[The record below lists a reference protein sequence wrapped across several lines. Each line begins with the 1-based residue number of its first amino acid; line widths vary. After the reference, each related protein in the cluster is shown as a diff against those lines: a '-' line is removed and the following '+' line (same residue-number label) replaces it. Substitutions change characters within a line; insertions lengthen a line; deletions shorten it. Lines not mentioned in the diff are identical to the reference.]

1 MKDVQSHI
9 IAGIGTIVLLL
20 LLLLL
25 LFKITMHAP
34 IQLEDEGIVI
44 TFGNADE
51 GGGMPDA
58 LPMDPIEQPEQQPAA
73 PAPAPEQPSDNDL
86 LVQEDEES
94 LALAQQTEE
103 EEQRKAQEEE
113 LIRQQQEAEARAEAE
128 RIAREQALA
137 EQKAKEQ
144 EKIDKAQALVSIF
157 GQAATTE
164 GANAKNAAATPAATS
179 KGNPV
184 GKSFGSVDGNIWSLQ
199 GGRTLLGDMPKPSN
213 DFKEPGKV
221 VVSIRVD
228 KAGNVVA
235 ASIGDGTT
243 ISDRYTQQ
251 LALDAARKAKFSE
264 GEGIVVGTMTYNF
277 NYTVNSV
284 K

>member
-1 MKDVQSHI
+1 MKEYQSHI
-9 IAGIGTIVLLL
+9 IAGAGTIVLLL

-25 LFKITMHAP
+25 LFKISMHAP

-44 TFGNADE
+44 TLGEADE

-58 LPMDPIEQPEQQPAA
+58 LPMTDAITQVEQQPAA
-73 PAPAPEQPSDNDL
+73 PMPTPAQPSENEL
-86 LVQEDEES
+86 MVQEDEES
-94 LALAQQTEE
+94 LALSQQNEE
-103 EEQRKAQEEE
+103 DLKRQAEEEE
-113 LIRQQQEAEARAEAE
+113 LIRKQKEEETRQEAE
-128 RIAREQALA
+128 RIAREKALA

-144 EKIDKAQALVSIF
+144 QAIDKANQLAALF
-157 GQAATTE
+157 GQAGSSE
-164 GANAKNAAATPAATS
+164 GANAENATANPAATS

-184 GKSFGSVDGNIWSLQ
+184 GKSFGQVDGNMWSLQ
-199 GGRTLLGDMPKPSN
+199 GRSVKTMPKPST
-213 DFKEPGKV
+213 DFLEQGKV

-251 LALDAARKAKFSE
+251 LALDAARRAKFTE
-264 GEGIVVGTMTYNF
+264 GDKEQIGSITYNF
-277 NYTVNSV
+277 KLN
-284 K
+284 

>member
-1 MKDVQSHI
+1 MKEYQSHI
-9 IAGIGTIVLLL
+9 IAGAGTIVLLL

-25 LFKITMHAP
+25 LFKISMHAP

-44 TFGNADE
+44 TLGEADE

-58 LPMDPIEQPEQQPAA
+58 LPMTDAITQVEQQPAA
-73 PAPAPEQPSDNDL
+73 PMPTPAQPSENEL
-86 LVQEDEES
+86 MVQEDEES
-94 LALAQQTEE
+94 LALSQQNEE
-103 EEQRKAQEEE
+103 DLKRQAEEEE
-113 LIRQQQEAEARAEAE
+113 LIRKQKEEETRQEAE
-128 RIAREQALA
+128 RIAREKALA

-144 EKIDKAQALVSIF
+144 QAIDKANQLAALF
-157 GQAATTE
+157 GQAGSSE
-164 GANAKNAAATPAATS
+164 GANAENATANPVATS

-184 GKSFGSVDGNIWSLQ
+184 GKSCGQVDGNMWSLQ
-199 GGRTLLGDMPKPSN
+199 GRSVKTMPKPST
-213 DFKEPGKV
+213 DFLEQGKV

-251 LALDAARKAKFSE
+251 LALDAARRAKFTE
-264 GEGIVVGTMTYNF
+264 GDKEQIGSITYNF
-277 NYTVNSV
+277 KLN
-284 K
+284 

>member
-1 MKDVQSHI
+1 MKEYQSHI
-9 IAGIGTIVLLL
+9 IAGAGTIVLLL

-25 LFKITMHAP
+25 LFKISMHAP

-44 TFGNADE
+44 TLGEADE

-58 LPMDPIEQPEQQPAA
+58 LPMTDAITQVEQQPAA
-73 PAPAPEQPSDNDL
+73 PLPAPAQPSQNEL
-86 LVQEDEES
+86 MVQEDEES
-94 LALAQQTEE
+94 LALSQQNEE
-103 EEQRKAQEEE
+103 DLKRQAEEEE
-113 LIRQQQEAEARAEAE
+113 LIRKQKEEEARQEAE
-128 RIAREQALA
+128 RIAREKALA

-144 EKIDKAQALVSIF
+144 QAIDKANQLAALF
-157 GQAATTE
+157 GQAGSSE
-164 GANAKNAAATPAATS
+164 GANAENATANPAATS

-184 GKSFGSVDGNIWSLQ
+184 GKSFGQVDGNMWSLQ
-199 GGRTLLGDMPKPSN
+199 GRSVKTMPKPST
-213 DFKEPGKV
+213 DFLEQGKV

-251 LALDAARKAKFSE
+251 LALDAARRAKFTE
-264 GEGIVVGTMTYNF
+264 GDKEQIGSITYNF
-277 NYTVNSV
+277 KLN
-284 K
+284 

>member
-1 MKDVQSHI
+1 MKQYQSHI
-9 IAGIGTIVLLL
+9 IAGAGTIVLLL

-25 LFKITMHAP
+25 LFKISMHAP

-44 TFGNADE
+44 TLGEADE

-58 LPMDPIEQPEQQPAA
+58 LPMTDAITQVEQQPAA
-73 PAPAPEQPSDNDL
+73 PLPAPAQPSQNEL
-86 LVQEDEES
+86 MVQEDEES
-94 LALAQQTEE
+94 LALSQQNEE
-103 EEQRKAQEEE
+103 DLKRQAEEEE
-113 LIRQQQEAEARAEAE
+113 LIRKQKEEETRQEAE
-128 RIAREQALA
+128 RIAREKALA

-144 EKIDKAQALVSIF
+144 QAIDKANQLAALF
-157 GQAATTE
+157 GQAGSSE
-164 GANAKNAAATPAATS
+164 GANAENATANPAATS

-184 GKSFGSVDGNIWSLQ
+184 GKSFGQVDGNMWSLQ
-199 GGRTLLGDMPKPSN
+199 GRSVKTMPKPST
-213 DFKEPGKV
+213 DFLEQGKV

-251 LALDAARKAKFSE
+251 LALDAARRAKFTE
-264 GEGIVVGTMTYNF
+264 GDKEQIGSITYNF
-277 NYTVNSV
+277 KLN
-284 K
+284 

>member
-128 RIAREQALA
+128 RIAQEQALA

-144 EKIDKAQALVSIF
+144 EKIDKAQTLASLF
-157 GQAATTE
+157 GQAGSVQ
-164 GANAKNAAATPAATS
+164 GANAENATS
-179 KGNPV
+179 TPSSSNQGNPV
-184 GKSFGSVDGNIWSLQ
+184 GKNFGQVNGNMWSLQ
-199 GGRTLLGDMPKPSN
+199 GLSRSVKTMPKPSN
-213 DFKEPGKV
+213 DFKEQGKV
-221 VVSIRVD
+221 VVNITVD
-228 KAGNVVA
+228 KSGNVVG

-251 LALDAARKAKFSE
+251 LALDAARKAKFTE
-264 GEGIVVGTMTYNF
+264 GETPQRGTIIYNF
-277 NYTVNSV
+277 KLN
-284 K
+284 

>member
-128 RIAREQALA
+128 RIAQEQALA

-144 EKIDKAQALVSIF
+144 EKIEKAQTLAAIF

-199 GGRTLLGDMPKPSN
+199 GRTLLGDMPKPSN
-213 DFKEPGKV
+213 DFKEQGKV
-221 VVSIRVD
+221 VGKWEFVCR
-228 KAGNVVA
+228 
-235 ASIGDGTT
+235 
-243 ISDRYTQQ
+243 
-251 LALDAARKAKFSE
+251 
-264 GEGIVVGTMTYNF
+264 
-277 NYTVNSV
+277 
-284 K
+284 

>member
-1 MKDVQSHI
+1 MKEYQSHI
-9 IAGIGTIVLLL
+9 IAGAGTIVLLL

-25 LFKITMHAP
+25 LFKISMHAP

-44 TFGNADE
+44 TFGEADE

-58 LPMDPIEQPEQQPAA
+58 LPMTDAITQVEQQPAA
-73 PAPAPEQPSDNDL
+73 PMPTPEQPSENEL
-86 LVQEDEES
+86 MVQEDEES
-94 LALAQQTEE
+94 LALSQQNEE
-103 EEQRKAQEEE
+103 DLKRQAEEEE
-113 LIRQQQEAEARAEAE
+113 LIRKQKEEEARQEAE
-128 RIAREQALA
+128 RIAREKALA

-144 EKIDKAQALVSIF
+144 QAIDKANQLAALF
-157 GQAATTE
+157 GQAGSSE
-164 GANAKNAAATPAATS
+164 GANAENATANPAATS

-184 GKSFGSVDGNIWSLQ
+184 GKSFGQVDGNMWSLQ
-199 GGRTLLGDMPKPSN
+199 GRSVKTMPKPST
-213 DFKEPGKV
+213 DFLEQGKV

-251 LALDAARKAKFSE
+251 LALDAARRAKFTE
-264 GEGIVVGTMTYNF
+264 GDNEQIGSITYNF
-277 NYTVNSV
+277 KLN
-284 K
+284 